1 MVSTSRDQ
9 AEGLRKLMSSSVRGL
24 CTVLSADGR
33 ADKPA
38 LMQRLARSMAQRGH
52 HVLLIDAVRRMPV
65 TTASDSNAGIE
76 RCAAVGMPSLLDVA
90 LGRAHLDAACSDS
103 GEGWRGAELGDLLDA
118 IDGGSGGRSDD
129 CSDYGSDCSSAD
141 RSDDGDIDR
150 SDACSARVAALLL
163 QLAADG
169 TRLLVDAEL
178 DAEGSLPL
186 PWLADGDLVVQLSG
200 SAAAIR
206 DAYDIL
212 RALKALCGRGTISL
226 LVTDADAARARKAHA
241 NLFHAAS
248 RYLALPVRSIIA
260 PPATRRPAPTG
271 SLHV

>member
-1 MVSTSRDQ
+1 MASTSTDQ

-52 HVLLIDAVRRMPV
+52 QVLLIDAVRRMPV
-65 TTASDSNAGIE
+65 TTAGGSHPGIE
-76 RCAAVGMPSLLDVA
+76 RCAAAGLPSLLDVA
-90 LGRAHLDAACSDS
+90 LGQGPLDAACSDS
-103 GEGWRGAELGDLLDA
+103 GEGWRCAQLGG
-118 IDGGSGGRSDD
+118 IVETDD
-129 CSDYGSDCSSAD
+129 VGN
-141 RSDDGDIDR
+141 
-150 SDACSARVAALLL
+150 ARLPALLS
-163 QLAADG
+163 QLAAHG

-178 DAEGSLPL
+178 DDEGRLPL

-248 RYLALPVRSIIA
+248 RYLALPVRSITA
-260 PPATRRPAPTG
+260 PPATRRPAQTG